1 MVNNEAGKGTEC
13 SRGSEGVWDV
23 IRVREASFSEKVTWG
38 RGLKSLR
45 EKTARVFRRSTCQSA
60 ALERS

>member
-13 SRGSEGVWDV
+13 SGGSEGVWDV

-38 RGLKSLR
+38 
-45 EKTARVFRRSTCQSA
+45 
-60 ALERS
+60 